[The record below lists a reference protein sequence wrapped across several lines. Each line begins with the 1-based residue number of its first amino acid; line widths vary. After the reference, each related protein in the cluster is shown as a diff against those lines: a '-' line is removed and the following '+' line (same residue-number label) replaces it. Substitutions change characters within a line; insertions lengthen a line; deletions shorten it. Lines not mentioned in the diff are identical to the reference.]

1 MEYVFQPVKQVMP
14 RQLEEAAL
22 LPAARSQYW
31 PTHWSSPS
39 SCHPALLGEHKV
51 AFGFVCS
58 SHNLFSTASGEK
70 GHHKPPASQ
79 TCPTSC
85 QKAANLEVFVSFWVW
100 ESIYTYT
107 LSCESHFT
115 SSCFQFS
122 HAVISISYTWS
133 FCSCDR
139 GAICNPAH
147 PFLHLDCYCN
157 QFCPIFTLSKG
168 TQHTHCKTLTFLK
181 ALLFQGC
188 RKRYPPENWD

>member
-14 RQLEEAAL
+14 LQLEEAAL

-39 SCHPALLGEHKV
+39 SCHPALLGEHKL

-100 ESIYTYT
+100 ESIYT

-115 SSCFQFS
+115 YSCFQFS
-122 HAVISISYTWS
+122 HAVIPFSYTWS
-133 FCSCDR
+133 SCSCDI

-157 QFCPIFTLSKG
+157 QFCPHLYT
-168 TQHTHCKTLTFLK
+168 
-181 ALLFQGC
+181 
-188 RKRYPPENWD
+188 E